1 MLRNILKISPS
12 AIKQLKLIKDSHQS
26 SALKFYIKG
35 GGCNGFNY
43 QIEPTNEK
51 ADKLDEIVKVE
62 DLEIHVCGKSLMYI
76 LGTEIDWNVDIMGST
91 FKFNNPNANSN
102 CGCGSSFG
110 I

>member
-1 MLRNILKISPS
+1 MLKNILKITPN
-12 AIKQLKLIKDSHQS
+12 AIQQLKIIKDTHKSN
-26 SALKFYIKG
+26 ALKFYIKG

-43 QIEPTNEK
+43 QLEPTNDKPE
-51 ADKLDEIVKVE
+51 KLDEIVKID
-62 DLEIHVCGKSLMYI
+62 DLEIHVCGKSLIYI

-91 FKFNNPNANSN
+91 FKFNNPNASSN